1 VRQNAFAVGLGP
13 GLRWG
18 SSQRSPDSLAGFE
31 EGKGRKGMEKG
42 YKGKEKREWKGR
54 RGEGIRI

>member
-1 VRQNAFAVGLGP
+1 VGLGP